1 MVEFRHLEDPQ
12 KLAALAHDRNYAVTA
27 GAGSGKTTTFAMRYL
42 KLLETTDADPHS
54 TAAITFTESGAAELK
69 ERVRESVS
77 DRLDE
82 TDGDGYERWREYHDA
97 LPEAYIH
104 TIHGFCSRLLH
115 EHALEADVPVGF
127 DVIEE
132 TAARG
137 HQLETVESFVE
148 DHLDD
153 ERIEELTHI
162 YYRDR
167 LEDLLGDLLE
177 EHQHARE
184 WADEWADQE
193 PSDYVEFVR
202 ERYSPIDVGEARTL
216 LDRPDVEE
224 ALRDIRQVA
233 DEESAGGNRISIAQ
247 NVATAVETHDIIGAA
262 LNDVATHDAAAAL
275 CEALTSD
282 RTPYYGSWD
291 SWCYG
296 GHDDWDDE
304 NAERYDEA
312 TSALVEALPV
322 ERWAIPGRL
331 AVERNAAPYYISL
344 ASLFRD
350 LHDEYEDRKRRERVL
365 DFADLIDGCIDLLR
379 SSPTV
384 RADVRES
391 FDHVMLDEVQ
401 DTDPRQWE
409 LVELLTSLDAEYD
422 GLNVFVV
429 GDEKQS
435 IFRFRGA
442 DVTQYA
448 VERERL
454 AQANQQASVPP
465 LEETYEV
472 GEGRDLSR
480 NFRSLPGVLEPIN
493 ELFDDLFGQVPQT
506 HQDAP
511 PGIRGDDTSFEP
523 DPQRLAPDRTDEAE
537 IGLGATFVLVPEERP
552 VREEAL
558 TEDHQLR
565 ALPEDGAT
573 LDARALAA
581 EVAAFLD
588 DAPERYEVTGYE
600 DGDPVEEPVEL
611 EPKDVAILL
620 RKRTHLESYERALAS
635 LNVPYTVASGIG
647 FYESTEITAIRN
659 LLAVLQD
666 PIDDL
671 ALFGVLRS
679 PLFGFEDTD
688 VVGLWDSIERDDIGD
703 GELWRA
709 LQRTDHDR
717 LTTARERIETW
728 RRLAGCSGPTPLVE
742 TWDALL
748 GRIIEDTGYLAS
760 LALDERGQ
768 QAIANVEKFRDRLR
782 EWGEDGLQTLP
793 EVVDRIDREVELSSR
808 EGEAAVP
815 EDADGVRIMTVHDA
829 KGQEFP
835 AVFVPGLST
844 DFNLRPGY
852 GENIAEFEIIED
864 PLTDDRQPL
873 LGIRAP
879 GTVDVFE
886 QQDTILKRRLNFS
899 RKREAV
905 AEEKRILYV
914 AATRAR
920 DHLFLIGTAGSDD
933 ESVESLDTGDRG
945 EPSNWYD
952 IVAPEILSNDVLE
965 ELAVA
970 GSTAVPEERETPV
983 TVRFPRMSA
992 ESASTDAAEPIS
1004 LEPDVDAY
1012 EVEPEY
1018 DIAASYLGSLIE
1030 DGAPGDIVVDHTGRY
1045 VSYEPPENDS
1055 GSDTSSSGSESTGL
1069 PRNVFGDV
1077 VHKAVELRVNPDDE
1091 STLLRLTEQ
1100 VATQH
1105 EVSSD
1110 NVTQTDLSD
1119 ISRHVATASEYLN
1132 SLDEGGT
1139 VDEKMVRAMLDS
1151 GQLYGYVDHISKTDG
1166 GYHVVDYKTNDISRP
1181 HQIEAK
1187 SDYYEWQMKAY
1198 AVALHQSNPQM
1209 DVEATLLFTEAG
1221 AQRSFLWSPEEL
1233 EDLETEL
1240 DATVCSRLS
1249 THL

>member
-1 MVEFRHLEDPQ
+1 MVEFEHLEDPQ

-27 GAGSGKTTTFAMRYL
+27 GAGTGKTTTFAMRYL

-54 TAAITFTESGAAELK
+54 TAAITFTESGATELK
-69 ERVRESVS
+69 ERVRASVS

-82 TDGDGYERWREYHDA
+82 TDGEEYERWREYHDA

-104 TIHGFCSRLLH
+104 TIHGFCSRLLR
-115 EHALEADVPVGF
+115 EYSLEADVPVGF

-137 HQLETVESFVE
+137 LQRETVESFVE
-148 DHLDD
+148 GHLDD
-153 ERIEELTHI
+153 ERIEELTRI

-167 LEDLLGDLLE
+167 LEDLLGDLLA
-177 EHQHARE
+177 EHHHARV

-202 ERYSPIDVGEARTL
+202 ERFSPIDVDEARTL
-216 LDRPDVEE
+216 LDRPAVEE
-224 ALRDIRQVA
+224 ALQDVQQVA
-233 DEESAGGNRISIAQ
+233 GEESAGGNRMRIAQ
-247 NVATAVETHDIIGAA
+247 NVAAAVATHDSIGTTRD
-262 LNDVATHDAAAAL
+262 DVATHDAAAAL
-275 CEALTSD
+275 CESLTAD
-282 RTPYYGSWD
+282 GTPYYGRWD
-291 SWCYG
+291 SWCYD

-304 NAERYDEA
+304 NAERYDDA
-312 TSALVEALPV
+312 TSALVAALPV

-350 LHDEYEDRKRRERVL
+350 LHDAYEARKRRERVL

-409 LVELLTSLDAEYD
+409 LVELLTSLDAGYD
-422 GLNVFVV
+422 GRNVFVV

-454 AQANQQASVPP
+454 TQANQRGSVPP
-465 LEETYEV
+465 LEETDEA

-480 NFRSLPGVLEPIN
+480 NYRSLPAVLEPIN
-493 ELFDDLFGQVPQT
+493 GLFDDLFGQVPHT
-506 HQDAP
+506 HQEAP
-511 PGIRGDDTSFEP
+511 PGISGDDTSFEP
-523 DPQRLAPDRTDEAE
+523 APQRLAPDRADEAD
-537 IGLGATFVLVPEERP
+537 IGLGTTFVLVPEERP

-565 ALPEDGAT
+565 ELPEDGAT

-588 DAPERYEVTGYE
+588 DAPRRYEVTGYE
-600 DGDPVEEPVEL
+600 DGEPVEEPVDL

-635 LNVPYTVASGIG
+635 RNVPYTVASGIG
-647 FYESTEITAIRN
+647 FYETTEITAIRN

-666 PIDDL
+666 PTDGL

-688 VVGLWDSIERDDIGD
+688 VIGLWDDIDRDDIGE

-782 EWGEDGLQTLP
+782 EWGEDGRQTLP
-793 EVVDRIDREVELSSR
+793 EVLNRIERAVELSAR
-808 EGEAAVP
+808 EGQAAVP

-844 DFNLRPGY
+844 DFTLRPGY
-852 GENIAEFEIIED
+852 GENVAEFEIIED
-864 PLTDDRQPL
+864 PLTDDRKPL
-873 LGIRAP
+873 LGIRGP
-879 GTVDVFE
+879 GVVDVFE
-886 QQDTILKRRLNFS
+886 QRDTILKRRLDFS

-920 DHLFLIGTAGSDD
+920 DHLCLLGTAGSDD
-933 ESVESLDTGDRG
+933 GSVESLDTGDRDD
-945 EPSNWYD
+945 PSNWYD
-952 IVAPEILSNDVLE
+952 VVAPEILSEEVLE

-970 GSTAVPEERETPV
+970 GSAAVPEAGELPV
-983 TVRFPRMSA
+983 TVRFPRTSRGSA
-992 ESASTDAAEPIS
+992 TEDTAEPIS
-1004 LEPDVDAY
+1004 LQPDVDAY

-1030 DGAPGDIVVDHTGRY
+1030 DGAPGDVVVDHTGRY
-1045 VSYEPPENDS
+1045 VSYEPPEDAL
-1055 GSDTSSSGSESTGL
+1055 GSTTRSSGGKSSGL
-1069 PRNVFGDV
+1069 PRDVFGDV
-1077 VHKAVELRVNPDDE
+1077 VHKALELRIDPEEE
-1091 STLLRLTEQ
+1091 STLRRLTEQ
-1100 VATQH
+1100 VVAQH
-1105 EVSSD
+1105 DVSAD
-1110 NVTQTDLSD
+1110 NVTRTDLSD
-1119 ISRHVATASEYLN
+1119 ISRHVETAAEYLD
-1132 SLDEGGT
+1132 SRDAGSS
-1139 VDEKMVRAMLDS
+1139 VDEKLVRAMLDS
-1151 GQLYGYVDHISKTDG
+1151 GQLYGYVDHIRKTDEK
-1166 GYHVVDYKTNDISRP
+1166 YVVVDYKTNDVSRSRL
-1181 HQIEAK
+1181 IDAK
-1187 SDYYEWQMKAY
+1187 SDHYEWQMKAY
-1198 AVALHQSNPQM
+1198 AVALHQSDPGMNV
-1209 DVEATLLFTEAG
+1209 DATLLFTEAD
-1221 AQRSFLWSPEEL
+1221 AQRAFHWSPDEL
-1233 EDLETEL
+1233 EELETEL
-1240 DATVCSRLS
+1240 DAAIRSRLS
-1249 THL
+1249 NHL